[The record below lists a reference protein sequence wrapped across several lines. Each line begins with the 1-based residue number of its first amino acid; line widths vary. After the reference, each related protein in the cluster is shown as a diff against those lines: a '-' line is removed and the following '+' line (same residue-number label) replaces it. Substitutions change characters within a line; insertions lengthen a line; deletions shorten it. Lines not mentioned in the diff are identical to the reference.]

1 MNVIFLD
8 VDYVLTSTNYAQK
21 LYKETGI
28 PRSNYDYPM
37 DPECLENFCELVIKT
52 DAKVI
57 VTSTWRKEKEGRD
70 RLQEILK
77 TCGLENRVI
86 GYTPIL
92 NTFRGIEIKEAL
104 KTLEQP
110 VRFII
115 LDDDSDMVGLEDHLI
130 QTNMKTGFTK
140 EHLKEAIE
148 KFEKTS
154 YQKSFS
160 FKNT

>member
-1 MNVIFLD
+1 M
-8 VDYVLTSTNYAQK
+8 
-21 LYKETGI
+21 ET
-28 PRSNYDYPM
+28 
-37 DPECLENFCELVIKT
+37 CQ
-52 DAKVI
+52 
-57 VTSTWRKEKEGRD
+57 EGRNKLK
-70 RLQEILK
+70 RILK
-77 TCGLENRVI
+77 GCGIEDRVI
-86 GYTPIL
+86 GYTPVLHTERGTEIREIL
-92 NTFRGIEIKEAL
+92 KNFDQEIH
-104 KTLEQP
+104 
-110 VRFII
+110 FII